1 MNIIKY
7 ILFACMVVVTNQ
19 AFTQTLTYE
28 QVTHSDNPKNELLK
42 KYEAYTASD
51 GYTYKVGENLTVGMP
66 SSNKTC
72 AFLLSELMLA
82 TDEGPYGLDAKWS
95 GNLMSIRSIKVD
107 RNKKRGASVIMRC
120 YLAGIGGVLVK
131 FEQALAS
138 GEIVGLGITSDQALE
153 KIKKAKNML
162 ELELIT
168 QQEYDSIKVE
178 YMPFIK

>member
-1 MNIIKY
+1 
-7 ILFACMVVVTNQ
+7 
-19 AFTQTLTYE
+19 
-28 QVTHSDNPKNELLK
+28 
-42 KYEAYTASD
+42 
-51 GYTYKVGENLTVGMP
+51 
-66 SSNKTC
+66 
-72 AFLLSELMLA
+72 
-82 TDEGPYGLDAKWS
+82 
-95 GNLMSIRSIKVD
+95 MSIRSIKVD